1 MTVGAHLCVIGVN
14 LSPCVEFVTIGI
26 VYSIH
31 WSQAMPK
38 KKNLQRRFTNPD
50 FRARTQ
56 VPAPAVEDIA
66 QRLRAQLTPAA
77 FAPLRTQGSA
87 DPVKRRDRVLTL
99 PVMVAIVVSLVW
111 RQIPSLTE
119 LLRVL
124 AQEGLLWTEA
134 VSVSKQALS
143 QRLARLPSALF
154 ARLFSEALEQPAPA
168 NQPPEAGELSAN
180 FACLWLADGSTLE
193 AVRRK
198 LKELKQQSETPLAG
212 KMMMIVE
219 GLTRRP
225 VKAFYSSQSLAND
238 KSFSDQILEVLP
250 EKGLLVMDMGFFSFV
265 LFDKFSDEKKYFITR
280 LREKT
285 AYRVVESLGRG
296 QRFRDEIIEMGKYRS
311 NPCHHR
317 VRLVSVEWAGVWHRY
332 LTNVLDEQELSARQV
347 CQLYS
352 RRWRIEEAFLLT
364 KRLLGLSYLWA
375 TTSNAVEI
383 QVYATWV
390 FYAVLVDLC
399 VEVSQVLKQP
409 VEKISVEMVF
419 RSLYHYS
426 RAIERGDSSAAVEYL
441 VAHAKLFGLV
451 KAERKRHKE
460 RLTQN
465 IEIWGSP

>member
-1 MTVGAHLCVIGVN
+1 
-14 LSPCVEFVTIGI
+14 
-26 VYSIH
+26 
-31 WSQAMPK
+31 MPK
-38 KKNLQRRFTNPD
+38 KNNSHRRFSNPD
-50 FRARTQ
+50 FRARTH

-66 QRLRAQLTPAA
+66 QRLRARLTPAA
-77 FAPLRTQGSA
+77 FAPLRIPGGD

-124 AQEGLLWTEA
+124 AEEGLLWTEA

-154 ARLFSEALEQPAPA
+154 ARLFCEALDQPAPA
-168 NQPPEAGELSAN
+168 NEHLELADLSAN

-198 LKELKQQSETPLAG
+198 LKELKEPSETPLAG

-225 VKAFYSSQSLAND
+225 VKAFYTSQSLSND
-238 KSFSDQILEVLP
+238 KSFNEQILEALP
-250 EKGLLVMDMGFFSFV
+250 QRGLLVMDLGFFSFV
-265 LFDKFSDEKKYFITR
+265 LFDQFSDQKKYFITR
-280 LREKT
+280 LRDKT
-285 AYRVVESLGRG
+285 AYQVVELLSSG
-296 QRFRDEIIEMGKYRS
+296 QRFRDEIIEMGQYRS

-317 VRLVSVEWAGVWHRY
+317 VRMVSVEWAGVWHRY
-332 LTNVLDEQELSARQV
+332 LTNVLDPEQLSPREVCELYR
-347 CQLYS
+347 

-375 TTSNAVEI
+375 ATSNAVEI

-390 FYAVLVDLC
+390 FYAVLVELC
-399 VEVSQVLKQP
+399 AEVSQALKQP

-426 RAIERGDSSAAVEYL
+426 RAIERGDNSTAVEYL

-460 RLTQN
+460 RLTQT

>member
-1 MTVGAHLCVIGVN
+1 
-14 LSPCVEFVTIGI
+14 
-26 VYSIH
+26 
-31 WSQAMPK
+31 MPK
-38 KKNLQRRFTNPD
+38 KNNLQRRFTNPD

-66 QRLRAQLTPAA
+66 QRLRARLTPAA
-77 FAPLRTQGSA
+77 FAPLRMQVSG

-99 PVMVAIVVSLVW
+99 PVMVAIVLSLVW

-124 AQEGLLWTEA
+124 AEEGLLWTEA

-154 ARLFSEALEQPAPA
+154 ARLFSEALDTFEPVPA
-168 NQPPEAGELSAN
+168 NEQDQMGDLSAR

-198 LKELKQQSETPLAG
+198 LKELRESSETPLAG

-225 VKAFYSSQSLAND
+225 IKAFYSEQSLAND
-238 KSFSDQILEVLP
+238 KSFNEQILEALP

-265 LFDKFSDEKKYFITR
+265 LFDQFSAQKKYFITR

-285 AYRVVESLGRG
+285 AYQVVESLGRG
-296 QRFRDEIIEMGKYRS
+296 QRFRDEIIEMGQYRS

-317 VRLVSVEWAGVWHRY
+317 VRMVSLEWAGVWHRY
-332 LTNVLDEQELSARQV
+332 LTNVLDPEQLSAREV
-347 CQLYS
+347 CELYG

-364 KRLLGLSYLWA
+364 KRLLGLSYLWSA
-375 TTSNAVEI
+375 TSNAVEI

-390 FYAVLVDLC
+390 FYAVLVELC
-399 VEVSQVLKQP
+399 GEVSQALKQP

-419 RSLYHYS
+419 RSMYHYS
-426 RAIERGDSSAAVEYL
+426 RAVERGDNSTAVEYL

-465 IEIWGSP
+465 IDIWGSP